1 MAEWLLSIERC
12 LIPYELLAHHS
23 NVANLV
29 VCSGDESCFDL
40 SMWVVVT
47 VSAKPRACATANSRR
62 RRILIRLLL
71 GDLICGNLQ
80 GIPATRN
87 AIRLHLFY
95 RGKIKSQN
103 TSYILETRQSQA
115 KTVVK
120 VEEMF

>member
-1 MAEWLLSIERC
+1 MAMAEWLLSIERC

-23 NVANLV
+23 NVANFI

-40 SMWVVVT
+40 
-47 VSAKPRACATANSRR
+47 
-62 RRILIRLLL
+62 
-71 GDLICGNLQ
+71 ICGNFPQ
-80 GIPATRN
+80 GIPATCN

-95 RGKIKSQN
+95 RSKIKSQN